1 MKFKTKEDIEAPIDY
16 MFAVVSDFDSFQ
28 RQALRRGAEVSRL
41 DDLDVP
47 GVGMAWDIAFPFRGK
62 RRQML
67 VDLVDFDSPNKMLFD
82 SRMQGMAGH
91 MLVDLMALSR
101 TRTRMTLE
109 IDLRPETLS
118 ARLLVQ
124 SIKLA
129 RGSMD
134 KRFKLRVAEFGK
146 GVEDRYSRVG

>member
-1 MKFKTKEDIEAPIDY
+1 MKFRTKEDIEAPIDY
-16 MFAVVSDFDSFQ
+16 VFGVVSDFEGFQ

-41 DDLDVP
+41 DDLTMP
-47 GVGMAWDIAFPFRGK
+47 GVGMGWDITFPFRGK
-62 RRQML
+62 RREMQVQL
-67 VDLVDFDSPNKMLFD
+67 VDYDPPNKMLFE
-82 SRMQGMAGH
+82 SRMQGMGGT

-101 TRTRMTLE
+101 SRTRMSLDVE
-109 IDLRPETLS
+109 LIPEGLS

-129 RGSMD
+129 RGSLD

-146 GVEDRYSRVG
+146 NVEDRYSRVG